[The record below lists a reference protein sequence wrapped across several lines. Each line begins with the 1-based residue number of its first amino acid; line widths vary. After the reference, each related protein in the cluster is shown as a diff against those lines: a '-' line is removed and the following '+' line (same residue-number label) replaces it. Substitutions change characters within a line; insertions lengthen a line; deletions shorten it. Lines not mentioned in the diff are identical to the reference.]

1 MLFFGRNNLI
11 PIVMGAPPE
20 DYKKS
25 APLNSY
31 IHVDD
36 FATPKKLAAYLHKL
50 DKDDK
55 LYNEYFQWKGTG
67 EIINTNFLCRV
78 CAMLHDPEMP
88 RIKYNDFGKWWS
100 GPDTCRGTSWRKHRA
115 KQAAEKSKLQRG

>member
-1 MLFFGRNNLI
+1 
-11 PIVMGAPPE
+11 MGAPPE
-20 DYKKS
+20 DYEKS
-25 APLNSY
+25 SPLKSY

-36 FATPKKLAAYLHKL
+36 FATPKELAAYLHKL

-67 EIINTNFLCRV
+67 EFINTYFLYRL

-88 RIKYNDFGKWWS
+88 RKNYDDVGKWWR
-100 GPDTCRGTSWRKHRA
+100 GPADTCVGTSWREHRA
-115 KQAAEKSKLQRG
+115 KQAASNKSKPHPAGHSVKKSLQ

>member
-1 MLFFGRNNLI
+1 MI

-25 APLNSY
+25 APLNSF

-36 FATPKKLAAYLHKL
+36 FDSPKELAAYLHKL

-67 EIINTNFLCRV
+67 EFISTHFMCRL

-88 RIKYNDFGKWWS
+88 RKTYDDIEKWWG
-100 GPDTCRGTSWRKHRA
+100 GPGVCVSTSWREHRA
-115 KQAAEKSKLQRG
+115 KQAASKKTTPRPAKS